1 MNVAYEQQD
10 SREYI
15 HYFSFLRVISMLAV
29 IVIHVI
35 SNTIYFYSNYLTDFQ
50 LFTYFFVTFSVP
62 RYALLFSTWRT
73 LRAGYRPIQHP
84 MRQ

>member
-15 HYFSFLRVISMLAV
+15 HYFSFLRVISMLEV

-35 SNTIYFYSNYLTDFQ
+35 SNTIYFFYTIYL
-50 LFTYFFVTFSVP
+50 
-62 RYALLFSTWRT
+62 
-73 LRAGYRPIQHP
+73 
-84 MRQ
+84 

>member
-50 LFTYFFVTFSVP
+50 LFLGNFLHSFFYQYKMSYFILNSH
-62 RYALLFSTWRT
+62 L
-73 LRAGYRPIQHP
+73 
-84 MRQ
+84 